1 MRENALPIP
10 IGAARLRRSFGQAF
24 IYRGLGALA
33 GYLTVLLLAR
43 FAAPQDF
50 GWFATALAIITL
62 GPSVAG
68 AGQPMAVLR
77 FVRRGTART
86 GSDDRFL
93 RASASVNVIGAVTT
107 GLALAVIGELSLRLE
122 LLSAPPG
129 LFLWTGL
136 AVAALTAL
144 EWASAVLRAQGRL
157 SEAFIPREILWRV
170 GCLAGIIFCLSTGQG
185 IDARLTLAMIAV
197 SLLIC
202 LALQWRNMHDSIPT
216 AAASL
221 EPGERT
227 GFRRL
232 GRDLWIIAMS
242 QPLANQ
248 VGLLVLGSSLS
259 LESAGLFLFLDRTA
273 QLLVFV
279 LTSLAAIAS
288 PMMAQL
294 RRDGDL
300 DGLRVVFM
308 STCVYGGAAAL
319 GLFALLI
326 LLGPALLSFIS
337 PAYGEAYP
345 FLLLLALGQVV
356 NAATGPAAALLMVAD
371 HEHLAMRLGLLFN
384 GLGLVLVASG
394 ALAFG
399 LPGAVVASFATTAVR
414 STVAFACCLH
424 ILGLRQRFSSRR
436 DR

>member
-197 SLLIC
+197 SLL
-202 LALQWRNMHDSIPT
+202 MVS
-216 AAASL
+216 
-221 EPGERT
+221 
-227 GFRRL
+227 
-232 GRDLWIIAMS
+232 
-242 QPLANQ
+242 
-248 VGLLVLGSSLS
+248 
-259 LESAGLFLFLDRTA
+259 SAGTLRAVAAGAKSLPAAKRGRSCVPDSSTTNALSWLCAARSGC
-273 QLLVFV
+273 VSPV
-279 LTSLAAIAS
+279 LS
-288 PMMAQL
+288 
-294 RRDGDL
+294 R
-300 DGLRVVFM
+300 
-308 STCVYGGAAAL
+308 
-319 GLFALLI
+319 
-326 LLGPALLSFIS
+326 LSVS
-337 PAYGEAYP
+337 A
-345 FLLLLALGQVV
+345 
-356 NAATGPAAALLMVAD
+356 PAAAPCR
-371 HEHLAMRLGLLFN
+371 RLSESSKSLCLRARMA
-384 GLGLVLVASG
+384 LKPKRPRMTAAS
-394 ALAFG
+394 A
-399 LPGAVVASFATTAVR
+399 ASA
-414 STVAFACCLH
+414 H
-424 ILGLRQRFSSRR
+424 Q
-436 DR
+436 